1 MTKHVYCRV
10 AMLNLHFQKLLGAT
24 GETTKQAYWR
34 VAMFNLH
41 FEDLWIDCRGDAG
54 DEACWHVPEFNLHFQ
69 RLLWICYPE
78 QAGVTGFYL
87 VGVLSQV
94 NH

>member
-24 GETTKQAYWR
+24 GEMTKQAYWH

-41 FEDLWIDCRGDAG
+41 FEDLWIYRRGDAG
-54 DEACWHVPEFNLHFQ
+54 DRH
-69 RLLWICYPE
+69 
-78 QAGVTGFYL
+78 AGMWQSSTSTLKDSCGSAILNKLESRDF
-87 VGVLSQV
+87 S
-94 NH
+94 